1 MWRSTRWSVE
11 MRYLPHNEVV
21 IAVEGIGVQIAVN
34 MGK

>member
-1 MWRSTRWSVE
+1 MWRSARWSVE

-21 IAVEGIGVQIAVN
+21 IAVESIGVQVAVD